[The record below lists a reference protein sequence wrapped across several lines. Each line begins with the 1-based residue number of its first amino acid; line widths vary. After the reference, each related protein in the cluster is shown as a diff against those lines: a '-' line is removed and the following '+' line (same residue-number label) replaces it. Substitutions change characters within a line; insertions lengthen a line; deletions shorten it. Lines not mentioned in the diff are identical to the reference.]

1 MSNYGVMQ
9 FTPELYKELKEHYNV
24 AVEEERSEF
33 IFHTTILLT
42 SYAKYLLE
50 FLKEKYECDPAS
62 TQSSA
67 L

>member
-1 MSNYGVMQ
+1 MSDHKVMQ

-24 AVEEERSEF
+24 AVEEERNEF

>member
-1 MSNYGVMQ
+1 MSYGVMQ
-9 FTPELYKELKEHYNV
+9 FTPELYEELKEHYNL
-24 AVEEERSEF
+24 AIEEERDEF
-33 IFHTTILLT
+33 VFHTTILLT

-50 FLKEKYECDPAS
+50 FLKEKYESSNAS